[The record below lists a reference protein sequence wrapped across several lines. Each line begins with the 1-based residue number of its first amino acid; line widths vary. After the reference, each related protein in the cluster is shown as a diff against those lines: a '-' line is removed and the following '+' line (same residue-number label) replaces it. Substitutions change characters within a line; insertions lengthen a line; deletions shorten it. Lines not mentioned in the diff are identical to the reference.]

1 MLVLVAAF
9 VLLVVALSVV
19 RLIVSI
25 FALLIGRLLV
35 WVLLLLMP
43 ARVTLIVGIAVV
55 PVPLVLKLIVL
66 PFFIIIRSIVSL
78 VAIEVRICRHGRV
91 IFVELVLPLA
101 LMIEIFFRII
111 SLVFMVFVSL
121 VPTALVLIS
130 ALRHIFWKIPL
141 VLRIS
146 CEVIWP

>member
-43 ARVTLIVGIAVV
+43 ARVTLIVGIAIV
-55 PVPLVLKLIVL
+55 PVPLVLKLIML
-66 PFFIIIRSIVSL
+66 PFFIIVRS
-78 VAIEVRICRHGRV
+78 
-91 IFVELVLPLA
+91 
-101 LMIEIFFRII
+101 
-111 SLVFMVFVSL
+111 
-121 VPTALVLIS
+121 
-130 ALRHIFWKIPL
+130 
-141 VLRIS
+141 
-146 CEVIWP
+146 

>member
-1 MLVLVAAF
+1 MA
-9 VLLVVALSVV
+9 
-19 RLIVSI
+19 
-25 FALLIGRLLV
+25 
-35 WVLLLLMP
+35 
-43 ARVTLIVGIAVV
+43 
-55 PVPLVLKLIVL
+55 IVL
-66 PFFIIIRSIVSL
+66 
-78 VAIEVRICRHGRV
+78 RICRHGRV
-91 IFVELVLPLA
+91 IFVELVLPLT

-111 SLVFMVFVSL
+111 SLVFMVFMSL